1 MNKSARTIGLMI
13 LMVFVFFFML
23 SYGAGSPVLDS
34 DPEYIL
40 DYGEGNS
47 MISSDPEYMLTVD
60 PQITGT
66 NNLKTVQT
74 IQANQGN
81 RGIPTNELSR
91 ETMEALFGEQTKRVE
106 RGNVDGSRTVA
117 YKPDTL
123 GEYDQ
128 MTTKISGG
136 FDAQGQAI
144 TYHVTIETI
153 SSSIGTVYV
162 SAVPVINWNQ
172 ILANIPIPNW
182 NPFVPLGQCLD
193 GAIQADRGEQ
203 CEIDVDGGSLT
214 NNPSCSQT
222 SFVCYNGKTY
232 TRDAYGDCSANC
244 KCSHDGDS
252 GVGICV
258 VGQCGATCDSNTQG
272 CNLDTCTMDAQCPN
286 GKLDPGEDCDPDIAT
301 QTQCGVNEKCSLCK
315 CVPKTFCGDC
325 AIQKPNDYGL
335 EEQCEASEIFPYAP
349 CGTGDVGQCK
359 KGYAKCGHQ
368 CVYESQCVGAVNP
381 SLEKCDKV
389 DNDCDN
395 VIDEG
400 CSCTIGAKQACGSDI
415 GACKKGEQTC
425 IDPDGDKIG
434 EWGTCAG
441 ETESTSEICDYV
453 DNNCNGNVDEGVRN
467 KDGKCG
473 RQQGMCAY
481 VEICDDI
488 DNDGDGMV
496 NEDLDC
502 EPVSSPVHRGIY
514 FKGTPIIFKQSNS
527 GGNIDWRIDEDNIDR
542 NDDTFTHTFTTTGQ
556 KTITMKTTN
565 AAGKLLSEKQIA
577 ILIVDGSPKG
587 IFAFIEKPSHKQYV
601 LDGDLKVE
609 YSAKESYVIKIDGA
623 TCNSGATQGTITCL
637 AGNCPVKTENAP
649 SGCTEKISVNNPASD
664 FSKLNFGWSF
674 PIDSGLIVRAPGTG
688 IDFSSGLQ
696 GYSKPGEYRID
707 LDLKYTE
714 DNSLTKLFQREFYIG
729 RSACSEDGT
738 VFIELNSDG
747 TEKERHL
754 TSEKSIGTPYCSGVD
769 RLTGTSDDCCPNEE
783 QCIGPENGKPGGCY
797 PATIKSCS
805 DYDNKAKCNSG
816 DAWKRDSLYTT
827 AGCEKSFN
835 IGVCTYNTLCSCSW
849 KGEIGGG
856 VESDS
861 KGECKLRSVV
871 RLSNIKQA
879 SCNDLS
885 DKKLCEYKLKN
896 EGLCENGFKKISI
909 KADFISGGTAP
920 AWCQDKDVTIPCGR
934 SVLELSFFGLWQAAA
949 ALLVIIAAYL
959 IIEKMKKKKRK

>member
-1 MNKSARTIGLMI
+1 
-13 LMVFVFFFML
+13 
-23 SYGAGSPVLDS
+23 
-34 DPEYIL
+34 
-40 DYGEGNS
+40 
-47 MISSDPEYMLTVD
+47 
-60 PQITGT
+60 
-66 NNLKTVQT
+66 
-74 IQANQGN
+74 
-81 RGIPTNELSR
+81 
-91 ETMEALFGEQTKRVE
+91 
-106 RGNVDGSRTVA
+106 
-117 YKPDTL
+117 
-123 GEYDQ
+123 

-136 FDAQGQAI
+136 SDAHGQSI
-144 TYHVTIETI
+144 TYHATIETI

-244 KCSHDGDS
+244 KCSYDGYS

-481 VEICDDI
+481 VE
-488 DNDGDGMV
+488 
-496 NEDLDC
+496 
-502 EPVSSPVHRGIY
+502 
-514 FKGTPIIFKQSNS
+514 
-527 GGNIDWRIDEDNIDR
+527 
-542 NDDTFTHTFTTTGQ
+542 
-556 KTITMKTTN
+556 
-565 AAGKLLSEKQIA
+565 
-577 ILIVDGSPKG
+577 
-587 IFAFIEKPSHKQYV
+587 KPSHKQYV

-609 YSAKESYVIKIDGA
+609 YSAKESYVIKIDGS
-623 TCNSGATQGTITCL
+623 TCNSGATHGTITCL

-871 RLSNIKQA
+871 RLYNIKQA